1 MWSGRVLSLSPK
13 EKLNKQSVDYDVF
26 VKRVLVDNTEIQ
38 PLDSL
43 GLIKETV
50 LYEHRLVLPPR
61 YSSVTFEIASNT
73 LNNISNIGLEYK
85 LEGFD
90 NEYMKAGDNTMITY
104 TNLHPGALYFP
115 CPWRPGGR
123 SRSGSTFR

>member
-1 MWSGRVLSLSPK
+1 MHDGGMYIASDHDIYVCGLAGIVSIAQ

-73 LNNISNIGLEYK
+73 LNNICL
-85 LEGFD
+85 L
-90 NEYMKAGDNTMITY
+90 Y
-104 TNLHPGALYFP
+104 T
-115 CPWRPGGR
+115 
-123 SRSGSTFR
+123 SRCV